1 MNHWI
6 ENVNQW
12 EDSVGYHQPTGG
24 QCWIGNVGWE
34 DKTEGTVEMSGNE
47 WLMKSVGYPVF
58 TVNNQFDVDVFR
70 TFLHFLQI
78 PAVRQQVFVSFIQI
92 IADIDWL
99 LGRGGERPSHMS
111 HLDEEA
117 KSGKDLLERS
127 WGTSSQLQGVIK
139 LSKHE
144 PDILQFCKY
153 ILNSGT
159 FCYDPTYTSGDGNV
173 GWITDGTLGPF

>member
-1 MNHWI
+1 MLGEKIKQKELLRCLGMNDWWKVSGI
-6 ENVNQW
+6 QYSLLIINLMLMFSERSSTSSRYQL
-12 EDSVGYHQPTGG
+12 SVSKCLSPSYKLSQTLIDYWDGG
-24 QCWIGNVGWE
+24 
-34 DKTEGTVEMSGNE
+34 
-47 WLMKSVGYPVF
+47 
-58 TVNNQFDVDVFR
+58 
-70 TFLHFLQI
+70 
-78 PAVRQQVFVSFIQI
+78 
-92 IADIDWL
+92 
-99 LGRGGERPSHMS
+99 GRRPSHMS